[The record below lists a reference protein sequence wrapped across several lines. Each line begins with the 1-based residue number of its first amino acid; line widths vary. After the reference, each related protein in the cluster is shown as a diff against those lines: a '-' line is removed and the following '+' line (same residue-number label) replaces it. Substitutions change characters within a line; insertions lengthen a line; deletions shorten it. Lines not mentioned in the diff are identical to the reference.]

1 MGVNWKEIKSILQ
14 NFNAFYWN
22 SEMVNNISL
31 INDLRLSTNIHETAH
46 SRILYKLLC
55 AHGKEKHQ
63 FLKMFL
69 ESVGLD
75 IELDINKVEIKVES
89 EHIDVLIYDGVKY
102 IIVENKVNHA
112 CDQDR
117 QLVRYIDSLNSKDI
131 YVLYLVRSDND
142 KDPSENSLPAE
153 IRQELEENGKYK
165 KISYQ
170 THIFNWLRKCKE
182 TDTDNELLK
191 SALVQY
197 CNYIEE
203 LFKGMEIMN
212 DKDIENFEK
221 EVLDF
226 SATMDSIVNPVAL
239 VEKTDELKQKMKTLN
254 EVIESYENYLCE
266 RYLEYFKEKT
276 QITEYRLNSSRQI
289 EFCIQINGA
298 NVQFIYDF
306 LKHYQYVWFGA
317 KYPLKRWNGEEFD
330 SNTSKDKTSKD
341 IKKIIEGNRMDGY
354 GLDKGDNYAKC
365 VEDDFK
371 NFYSDKDYFCKY
383 CKDNKTAVEEIK
395 KYKEK
400 IKSLGTN
407 NNGC

>member
-1 MGVNWKEIKSILQ
+1 MSVNWLKIKSMLK
-14 NFNAFYWN
+14 NFNEFYWN

-69 ESVGLD
+69 ESVGLK
-75 IELDINKVEIKVES
+75 LDIDKAEIKVEYK
-89 EHIDVLIYDGVKY
+89 HIDVLIYDGTRYV
-102 IIVENKVNHA
+102 IIENKVNHA

-117 QLVRYIDSLNSKDI
+117 QIETYIRSLYGKDV

-142 KDPSENSLPAE
+142 KDPSEDSLSTE
-153 IRQELEENGKYK
+153 RRQELVKDGKYK

-170 THIFNWLRKCKE
+170 THILDWLRKCEKE
-182 TDTDNELLK
+182 TNNENVILK

-221 EVLDF
+221 EVLFF
-226 SATMDSIVNPVAL
+226 SATKDSIVDPVAL
-239 VEKTDELKQKMKTLN
+239 VEKIDETKQTMKILN
-254 EVIESYENYLCE
+254 EVIESYEKYLCE
-266 RYLEYFKEKT
+266 HYLEHFKEET
-276 QITEYRLNSSRQI
+276 QITEFRLNSSRQI
-289 EFCIQINGA
+289 EFCIKINGSR
-298 NVQFIYDF
+298 VQFIYDF

-330 SNTSKDKTSKD
+330 SNTSKD
-341 IKKIIEGNRMDGY
+341 IKKIIEENRMDGY

-371 NFYSDKDYFCKY
+371 SFYSDKDYFCKY

-395 KYKEK
+395 KYKAK
-400 IKSLGTN
+400 IESPGTN

>member
-1 MGVNWKEIKSILQ
+1 MSVNWHEIKTILQ
-14 NFNAFYWN
+14 NFNEFYWN

-69 ESVGLD
+69 ESVGLN
-75 IELDINKVEIKVES
+75 IELDIDKAEIKVES
-89 EHIDVLIYDGVKY
+89 EHIDVLIHDCQKY
-102 IIVENKVNHA
+102 IIIENKVNHA

-117 QLVRYIDSLNSKDI
+117 QLVSYIESLNGKDV
-131 YVLYLVRSDND
+131 YVLYLVRSNND
-142 KDPSENSLPAE
+142 KDPSENSLPTA
-153 IRQELEENGKYK
+153 RRLGLEKKGKYK

-170 THIFNWLRKCKE
+170 THILNWLHKCKE
-182 TDTDNELLK
+182 TDIDNELLK
-191 SALVQY
+191 SALIQY

-254 EVIESYENYLCE
+254 EVVESYENHLCK
-266 RYLEYFKEKT
+266 RYLEYFKNET
-276 QITEYRLNSSRQI
+276 QIAESCLNGSRQI
-289 EFCIQINGA
+289 EFRIQIKGE

-306 LKHYQYVWFGA
+306 FRHYQYVWFGA
-317 KYPLKRWNGEEFD
+317 KYPLKGWNGEEFD
-330 SNTSKDKTSKD
+330 SKTSKD
-341 IKKIIEGNRMDGY
+341 DLMKIIEGNLMDGY

-371 NFYSDKDYFCKY
+371 NFYSDKNYFCKY
-383 CKDNKTAVEEIK
+383 CKDNKTAIDEIK
-395 KYKEK
+395 QYKEK
-400 IKSLGTN
+400 IESLGTN

>member
-1 MGVNWKEIKSILQ
+1 MSVNWHGIKSMLE
-14 NFNAFYWN
+14 NFNKFYWS
-22 SEMVNNISL
+22 SEMVNHISL
-31 INDLRLSTNIHETAH
+31 INDLRLSSNIHETAH

-75 IELDINKVEIKVES
+75 IELNINKVEIKVES

-266 RYLEYFKEKT
+266 RYLEYFKVET
-276 QITEYRLNSSRQI
+276 QITESRLNSSRQI

-330 SNTSKDKTSKD
+330 SNTSKD

>member
-330 SNTSKDKTSKD
+330 SNTSKD
-341 IKKIIEGNRMDGY
+341 IKKIIEGNLMDGY

-365 VEDDFK
+365 VKDDFK

-395 KYKEK
+395 KYKE
-400 IKSLGTN
+400 IIESLGTN

>member
-1 MGVNWKEIKSILQ
+1 MSVNWLKIKSMLK
-14 NFNAFYWN
+14 NFNEFYWN

-69 ESVGLD
+69 ESVGLK
-75 IELDINKVEIKVES
+75 LDIDKAEIKVEYK
-89 EHIDVLIYDGVKY
+89 HIDVLIYDGTRYV
-102 IIVENKVNHA
+102 IIENKVNHA

-117 QLVRYIDSLNSKDI
+117 QIETYIRSLYGKDV

-142 KDPSENSLPAE
+142 KDPSEDSLSTE
-153 IRQELEENGKYK
+153 RRQELVKDGKYK

-170 THIFNWLRKCKE
+170 THILDWLRKCEKE
-182 TDTDNELLK
+182 TNNENVILK

-221 EVLDF
+221 EVLGF
-226 SATMDSIVNPVAL
+226 SATKDSIVDPVAL
-239 VEKTDELKQKMKTLN
+239 VEKIDETKQTMKILN
-254 EVIESYENYLCE
+254 EVIESYEKYLCE
-266 RYLEYFKEKT
+266 HYLEHFKEET
-276 QITEYRLNSSRQI
+276 QITEFRLNSSRQI
-289 EFCIQINGA
+289 EFCIKINGSR
-298 NVQFIYDF
+298 VQFIYDF

-330 SNTSKDKTSKD
+330 SNTSKDL
-341 IKKIIEGNRMDGY
+341 KKIIEGNLMDGY

-365 VEDDFK
+365 VKDDFK

-395 KYKEK
+395 KYKE
-400 IKSLGTN
+400 IIESLGTN

>member
-1 MGVNWKEIKSILQ
+1 MSVNWLKIKSMLK
-14 NFNAFYWN
+14 NFNEFYWN

-69 ESVGLD
+69 ESVGLK
-75 IELDINKVEIKVES
+75 LDIDKAEIKVEYK
-89 EHIDVLIYDGVKY
+89 HIDVLIYDGTRYV
-102 IIVENKVNHA
+102 IIENKVNHA

-117 QLVRYIDSLNSKDI
+117 QIETYIRSLYGKDV

-142 KDPSENSLPAE
+142 KDPSEDSLSTE
-153 IRQELEENGKYK
+153 RRQELVKDGKYK

-170 THIFNWLRKCKE
+170 THILDWLRKCEKE
-182 TDTDNELLK
+182 TNNENVILK

-197 CNYIEE
+197 CNYIED

-221 EVLDF
+221 EVLGF
-226 SATMDSIVNPVAL
+226 SATKDSIVDPVAL
-239 VEKTDELKQKMKTLN
+239 VEKIDETKQTMKILN
-254 EVIESYENYLCE
+254 EVIESYEKYLCE
-266 RYLEYFKEKT
+266 HYLEHFKEET
-276 QITEYRLNSSRQI
+276 QITEFRLNSSRQI
-289 EFCIQINGA
+289 EFCIKINGSR
-298 NVQFIYDF
+298 VQFIYDF

-330 SNTSKDKTSKD
+330 SNTSKD
-341 IKKIIEGNRMDGY
+341 IKKIIEENRMDGY

-371 NFYSDKDYFCKY
+371 SFYSDKDYFCKY

-395 KYKEK
+395 KYKAK
-400 IKSLGTN
+400 IESPGTN

>member
-31 INDLRLSTNIHETAH
+31 INDLRISTNIHETAH

-69 ESVGLD
+69 ESVGLK
-75 IELDINKVEIKVES
+75 LDIKKVEVKVEYK
-89 EHIDVLIYDGVKY
+89 HIDVLIYDGVKY

-197 CNYIEE
+197 CNYIVE

-330 SNTSKDKTSKD
+330 SNTSKD
-341 IKKIIEGNRMDGY
+341 IKKIIEGNLMDGY

-365 VEDDFK
+365 VKDDFK
-371 NFYSDKDYFCKY
+371 NFYRDKDYFCKY

>member
-330 SNTSKDKTSKD
+330 SNTSKD

-354 GLDKGDNYAKC
+354 GLDNGDNYAKC
-365 VEDDFK
+365 VKDDFK

>member
-75 IELDINKVEIKVES
+75 IELNINKVEIKVES

-197 CNYIEE
+197 CIYIEE

-330 SNTSKDKTSKD
+330 SNTSKD
-341 IKKIIEGNRMDGY
+341 IKKIIEGNLMDGY

-365 VEDDFK
+365 VKDDFK

>member
-276 QITEYRLNSSRQI
+276 QITEYRLNSSRQDRI
-289 EFCIQINGA
+289 
-298 NVQFIYDF
+298 
-306 LKHYQYVWFGA
+306 L
-317 KYPLKRWNGEEFD
+317 YPNKWV
-330 SNTSKDKTSKD
+330 
-341 IKKIIEGNRMDGY
+341 
-354 GLDKGDNYAKC
+354 KC
-365 VEDDFK
+365 
-371 NFYSDKDYFCKY
+371 
-383 CKDNKTAVEEIK
+383 TIH
-395 KYKEK
+395 
-400 IKSLGTN
+400 I
-407 NNGC
+407 

>member
-330 SNTSKDKTSKD
+330 SNTSKD

-400 IKSLGTN
+400 IESLGTN
-407 NNGC
+407 NNRC

>member
-1 MGVNWKEIKSILQ
+1 MSVNWHEIKTILQ
-14 NFNAFYWN
+14 NFNEFYWN

-69 ESVGLD
+69 ESVGLN
-75 IELDINKVEIKVES
+75 IELDIDKAEIKVES
-89 EHIDVLIYDGVKY
+89 EHIDVLIHDCQKY
-102 IIVENKVNHA
+102 IIIENKVNHA

-117 QLVRYIDSLNSKDI
+117 QLVSYIESLNGKDV
-131 YVLYLVRSDND
+131 YVLYLVRSNND
-142 KDPSENSLPAE
+142 KDPSENSLPTA
-153 IRQELEENGKYK
+153 RRLGLEKKGKYK

-170 THIFNWLRKCKE
+170 THILNWLHKCKE
-182 TDTDNELLK
+182 IDIDNELLK
-191 SALVQY
+191 SALIQY

-226 SATMDSIVNPVAL
+226 SATMDPIVNPLAL

-254 EVIESYENYLCE
+254 EVVESYENHLCK
-266 RYLEYFKEKT
+266 RYLEYFKNET
-276 QITEYRLNSSRQI
+276 QIAESCLNGSRQI
-289 EFCIQINGA
+289 EFRIQIKGE

-306 LKHYQYVWFGA
+306 FRHYQYVWFGA
-317 KYPLKRWNGEEFD
+317 KYPLKGWNGEEFD
-330 SNTSKDKTSKD
+330 SKTSKD
-341 IKKIIEGNRMDGY
+341 DLMKIIEGNLMDGY

-371 NFYSDKDYFCKY
+371 NFYSDKNYFCKY
-383 CKDNKTAVEEIK
+383 CKDNKTAIDEIK
-395 KYKEK
+395 QYKEK
-400 IKSLGTN
+400 IESLGTN

>member
-117 QLVRYIDSLNSKDI
+117 QLVRYIDPLSDKDV
-131 YVLYLVRSDND
+131 YVLYLVRFEND

-153 IRQELEENGKYK
+153 RKQRLEDDGKYK

-182 TDTDNELLK
+182 TDIDNELLK

-197 CNYIEE
+197 CIYIEE

-330 SNTSKDKTSKD
+330 SNTSKD

>member
-31 INDLRLSTNIHETAH
+31 INDLRISTNIHETAH

-69 ESVGLD
+69 ESVGLK
-75 IELDINKVEIKVES
+75 LDIKKVEVKVEYK
-89 EHIDVLIYDGVKY
+89 HIDVLIYDGVKY

-221 EVLDF
+221 EVMDF

-330 SNTSKDKTSKD
+330 SNTSKD
-341 IKKIIEGNRMDGY
+341 IKKIIEGNLMDGY

-365 VEDDFK
+365 VKDDFK

>member
-117 QLVRYIDSLNSKDI
+117 QLVRYIDPLSDKDV

-142 KDPSENSLPAE
+142 NDPSGNSLPVKR
-153 IRQELEENGKYK
+153 RQELENNGKYK

-330 SNTSKDKTSKD
+330 SNTSKD

-365 VEDDFK
+365 VKDDFK

-400 IKSLGTN
+400 IESPGTN

>member
-1 MGVNWKEIKSILQ
+1 MSVNWHGIKSMLE
-14 NFNAFYWN
+14 NFNKFYWS
-22 SEMVNNISL
+22 SEMVNHISL
-31 INDLRLSTNIHETAH
+31 INDLRLSSNIHETAH
-46 SRILYKLLC
+46 SRILYRLLC
-55 AHGKEKHQ
+55 AHGKEKYQ

-182 TDTDNELLK
+182 TDIDNELLK

-197 CNYIEE
+197 CIYIEE

-330 SNTSKDKTSKD
+330 SNTSKD

>member
-1 MGVNWKEIKSILQ
+1 MSVNWHEIKIILQ
-14 NFNAFYWN
+14 KFNEFYWN

-31 INDLRLSTNIHETAH
+31 INDLRLSTNIYETAH

-266 RYLEYFKEKT
+266 CYLEYFKEKT

-330 SNTSKDKTSKD
+330 SNTSKD
-341 IKKIIEGNRMDGY
+341 IKKIIEGNLMDGY

-365 VEDDFK
+365 VKDDFK

>member
-75 IELDINKVEIKVES
+75 IELNINKVEIKVES

-117 QLVRYIDSLNSKDI
+117 QLVRYIDPLSDKDV

-142 KDPSENSLPAE
+142 NDPSGNSLPVKR
-153 IRQELEENGKYK
+153 RQELENNGKYK

-182 TDTDNELLK
+182 TDIDNELLK

-254 EVIESYENYLCE
+254 EVVESYENYLCE
-266 RYLEYFKEKT
+266 RYLDYFSCET
-276 QITEYRLNSSRQI
+276 QITESRLNSSRQI

-330 SNTSKDKTSKD
+330 SNTSKD
-341 IKKIIEGNRMDGY
+341 IKKIIEGNLMDGY

-365 VEDDFK
+365 VKDDFK

-400 IKSLGTN
+400 IESLGTN
-407 NNGC
+407 NNRC

>member
-254 EVIESYENYLCE
+254 EVVESYENYLCE
-266 RYLEYFKEKT
+266 RYLDYFSCET
-276 QITEYRLNSSRQI
+276 QITESRLNSSRQI

-330 SNTSKDKTSKD
+330 SNTSKD
-341 IKKIIEGNRMDGY
+341 IKKIIEGNLMDGY

-365 VEDDFK
+365 VKDDFK

>member
-1 MGVNWKEIKSILQ
+1 MGNKWCEIKTLLEK
-14 NFNAFYWN
+14 FNKFYWN

-55 AHGKEKHQ
+55 AHGKEKRQ
-63 FLKMFL
+63 FLQSFL

-75 IELDINKVEIKVES
+75 IELEIDKVKIKVES
-89 EHIDVLIYDGVKY
+89 EHIDVLIYDELKY
-102 IIVENKVNHA
+102 IIIENKVNHA

-117 QLVRYIDSLNSKDI
+117 QLIRYIDQLSDKDV

-142 KDPSENSLPAE
+142 NDPSEKSLPVKR
-153 IRQELEENGKYK
+153 RQELENNGKYK

-170 THIFNWLRKCKE
+170 THIVNWLRKCKE
-182 TDTDNELLK
+182 TDIDNELLK

-197 CNYIEE
+197 CNYIVE

-254 EVIESYENYLCE
+254 EVVESYENYLCE
-266 RYLEYFKEKT
+266 RYLEYFKVET
-276 QITEYRLNSSRQI
+276 QITESRLNSSRQI

-330 SNTSKDKTSKD
+330 SNTSKD
-341 IKKIIEGNRMDGY
+341 IKKIIEGNLMDGY
-354 GLDKGDNYAKC
+354 GLDNVDNYAKC

-371 NFYSDKDYFCKY
+371 IFYSDKDYFCKY

-395 KYKEK
+395 KYKE
-400 IKSLGTN
+400 IIESLATN
-407 NNGC
+407 NNRC

>member
-289 EFCIQINGA
+289 EFCIKINGSR
-298 NVQFIYDF
+298 VQFIYDF

-330 SNTSKDKTSKD
+330 SNTSKD
-341 IKKIIEGNRMDGY
+341 IKKIIEGNLMDGY

-365 VEDDFK
+365 VKDDFK

>member
-31 INDLRLSTNIHETAH
+31 INDLRISTNIHETAH

-69 ESVGLD
+69 ESVGFD
-75 IELDINKVEIKVES
+75 IELNINKVEIKVES

-117 QLVRYIDSLNSKDI
+117 QLVSYIDSLNSKDI

-330 SNTSKDKTSKD
+330 SNTSKD

-365 VEDDFK
+365 VKDDFK

>member
-142 KDPSENSLPAE
+142 KDTSENSLPAE
-153 IRQELEENGKYK
+153 IRQKLEENGKYK

-266 RYLEYFKEKT
+266 RYLEYFKGKT

-330 SNTSKDKTSKD
+330 SNTSKD
-341 IKKIIEGNRMDGY
+341 IKKIIEGNLMDGY

-365 VEDDFK
+365 VKDDFK

-395 KYKEK
+395 KYKEM
-400 IKSLGTN
+400 IESLGTN

>member
-117 QLVRYIDSLNSKDI
+117 QLVRYIDPLSDKDV

-153 IRQELEENGKYK
+153 RRQELEEDGKYK

-197 CNYIEE
+197 CIYIEE

-254 EVIESYENYLCE
+254 EVVESYENYLCE
-266 RYLEYFKEKT
+266 RYLVYFKKET
-276 QITEYRLNSSRQI
+276 QIKESFLNSSRQI
-289 EFCIQINGA
+289 EFYIQINGVK
-298 NVQFIYDF
+298 VQFIYDF

-330 SNTSKDKTSKD
+330 LQTNNDL
-341 IKKIIEGNRMDGY
+341 KKIIEDIQLDGY
-354 GLDKGDNYAKC
+354 SIDKADNYEKC
-365 VEDDFK
+365 VKDDFK

>member
-1 MGVNWKEIKSILQ
+1 MSVNWLKIKSMLK
-14 NFNAFYWN
+14 NFNEFYWN

-69 ESVGLD
+69 ESVGLK
-75 IELDINKVEIKVES
+75 LDIDKAEIKVEYK
-89 EHIDVLIYDGVKY
+89 HIDVLIYDGTRYV
-102 IIVENKVNHA
+102 IIENKVNHA

-117 QLVRYIDSLNSKDI
+117 QIETYIRSLYGKDV

-142 KDPSENSLPAE
+142 KDPSEDSLSTE
-153 IRQELEENGKYK
+153 RRQELVKDGKYK

-170 THIFNWLRKCKE
+170 THILDWLRKCEKE
-182 TDTDNELLK
+182 TNNENVILK

-221 EVLDF
+221 EVLGF
-226 SATMDSIVNPVAL
+226 SATKDSIVDPVAL
-239 VEKTDELKQKMKTLN
+239 VEKIDETKQTMKILN
-254 EVIESYENYLCE
+254 EVIESYEKYLCE
-266 RYLEYFKEKT
+266 HYLEHFKEET
-276 QITEYRLNSSRQI
+276 QITEFRLNSSRQI
-289 EFCIQINGA
+289 EFCIKINGSR
-298 NVQFIYDF
+298 VQFIYDF

-330 SNTSKDKTSKD
+330 SNTSKD
-341 IKKIIEGNRMDGY
+341 IKKIIEGNRLDGY

-365 VEDDFK
+365 VKDDFK

-383 CKDNKTAVEEIK
+383 CKDNKTVVEEIK
-395 KYKEK
+395 KYKE
-400 IKSLGTN
+400 IIESLGTN

>member
-31 INDLRLSTNIHETAH
+31 INDLRLSTNIYETAH

-330 SNTSKDKTSKD
+330 SNTSKD

-354 GLDKGDNYAKC
+354 GLDNGDNYAKC
-365 VEDDFK
+365 VKDDFK

-400 IKSLGTN
+400 IESLRTN
-407 NNGC
+407 NNG

>member
-1 MGVNWKEIKSILQ
+1 MIY
-14 NFNAFYWN
+14 AFQQTF
-22 SEMVNNISL
+22 M
-31 INDLRLSTNIHETAH
+31 RQH

-212 DKDIENFEK
+212 DKDIENFGK

-330 SNTSKDKTSKD
+330 SNTSKD
-341 IKKIIEGNRMDGY
+341 IKKIIEGNLMDGY

-365 VEDDFK
+365 VKDDFK

>member
-1 MGVNWKEIKSILQ
+1 MSVNWLKIKSMLK
-14 NFNAFYWN
+14 NFNEFYWN

-69 ESVGLD
+69 ESVGLK
-75 IELDINKVEIKVES
+75 LDIDKAEIKVEYK
-89 EHIDVLIYDGVKY
+89 HIDVLIYDGTRYV
-102 IIVENKVNHA
+102 IIENKVNHA

-117 QLVRYIDSLNSKDI
+117 QIETYIRSLYGKDV

-142 KDPSENSLPAE
+142 KDPSEDSLSTE
-153 IRQELEENGKYK
+153 RRQELVKDGKYK

-170 THIFNWLRKCKE
+170 THILDWLCKCEKE
-182 TDTDNELLK
+182 TNNENVILK

-221 EVLDF
+221 EVLGF
-226 SATMDSIVNPVAL
+226 SATKDSIVDPVAL
-239 VEKTDELKQKMKTLN
+239 VEKIDETKQTMKILN
-254 EVIESYENYLCE
+254 EVIESYEKYLCE
-266 RYLEYFKEKT
+266 HYLEHFKEET
-276 QITEYRLNSSRQI
+276 QITEFRLNSSRQI
-289 EFCIQINGA
+289 EFCIKINGSR
-298 NVQFIYDF
+298 VQFIYDF

-330 SNTSKDKTSKD
+330 SNTSKD
-341 IKKIIEGNRMDGY
+341 IKKIIEENRMDGY

-371 NFYSDKDYFCKY
+371 SFYSDKDYFCKY

-395 KYKEK
+395 KYKAK
-400 IKSLGTN
+400 IESPGTN

>member
-1 MGVNWKEIKSILQ
+1 MSVNWLKIKSMLK
-14 NFNAFYWN
+14 NFNEFYWN

-69 ESVGLD
+69 ESVGLK
-75 IELDINKVEIKVES
+75 LDIDKAEIKVEYK
-89 EHIDVLIYDGVKY
+89 HIDVLIYDGTRYV
-102 IIVENKVNHA
+102 IIENKVNHA

-117 QLVRYIDSLNSKDI
+117 QIETYIRSLYGKDV

-142 KDPSENSLPAE
+142 KDPSEDSLSTE
-153 IRQELEENGKYK
+153 RRQELVKDGKYK

-170 THIFNWLRKCKE
+170 THILDWLRKCEKE
-182 TDTDNELLK
+182 TNNENVILK

-221 EVLDF
+221 EVLGF
-226 SATMDSIVNPVAL
+226 SATKDSIVDPVAL
-239 VEKTDELKQKMKTLN
+239 VEKIDETKQTMKILN
-254 EVIESYENYLCE
+254 EVIESYEKYLCE
-266 RYLEYFKEKT
+266 HYLEHFKEET
-276 QITEYRLNSSRQI
+276 QITEFRLNSSRQI
-289 EFCIQINGA
+289 EFCIKINGSR
-298 NVQFIYDF
+298 VQFIYDF

-330 SNTSKDKTSKD
+330 SSTSKD
-341 IKKIIEGNRMDGY
+341 IKKIIEENRMDGY

-371 NFYSDKDYFCKY
+371 SFYSDKDYFCKY

-395 KYKEK
+395 KYKAK
-400 IKSLGTN
+400 IESPGTN

>member
-1 MGVNWKEIKSILQ
+1 MSVNWLKIKSMLK
-14 NFNAFYWN
+14 NFNEFYWN

-69 ESVGLD
+69 ESVGLK
-75 IELDINKVEIKVES
+75 LDIDKAVIKVEYK
-89 EHIDVLIYDGVKY
+89 HIDVLIYDGTRYV
-102 IIVENKVNHA
+102 IIENKVNHA

-117 QLVRYIDSLNSKDI
+117 QIETYIRSLYGKDV

-142 KDPSENSLPAE
+142 KDPSEDSLSTE
-153 IRQELEENGKYK
+153 RRQELVKDGKYK

-170 THIFNWLRKCKE
+170 THILDWLRKCEKE
-182 TDTDNELLK
+182 TNNENVILK

-221 EVLDF
+221 EVLGF
-226 SATMDSIVNPVAL
+226 SATKDSIVDPVAL
-239 VEKTDELKQKMKTLN
+239 VEKIDETKQTMKILN
-254 EVIESYENYLCE
+254 EVIESYEKYLCE
-266 RYLEYFKEKT
+266 HYLEHFKEET
-276 QITEYRLNSSRQI
+276 QITEFRLNSSRQI
-289 EFCIQINGA
+289 EFCIKINGSR
-298 NVQFIYDF
+298 VQFIYDF

-330 SNTSKDKTSKD
+330 SNTSKD

-400 IKSLGTN
+400 IESLGTN

>member
-1 MGVNWKEIKSILQ
+1 MSVNWLKIKSMLK
-14 NFNAFYWN
+14 NFNEFYWN

-69 ESVGLD
+69 ESVGLK
-75 IELDINKVEIKVES
+75 LDIDKAEIKVEYK
-89 EHIDVLIYDGVKY
+89 HIDVLIYDGTRYV
-102 IIVENKVNHA
+102 IIENKVNHA

-117 QLVRYIDSLNSKDI
+117 QIETYIRSLYGKDV

-142 KDPSENSLPAE
+142 KDPSVDSLSTE
-153 IRQELEENGKYK
+153 RRQELVKDGKYK

-170 THIFNWLRKCKE
+170 THILDWLRKCEKE
-182 TDTDNELLK
+182 TNNENVILK

-221 EVLDF
+221 EVLGF
-226 SATMDSIVNPVAL
+226 SATKDSIVDPVAL
-239 VEKTDELKQKMKTLN
+239 VEKIDETKQTMKILN
-254 EVIESYENYLCE
+254 EVIESYEKYLCE
-266 RYLEYFKEKT
+266 HYLEHFKEET
-276 QITEYRLNSSRQI
+276 QITEFRLNSSRQI
-289 EFCIQINGA
+289 EFCIKINGSR
-298 NVQFIYDF
+298 VQFIYDF

-330 SNTSKDKTSKD
+330 SNTSKD
-341 IKKIIEGNRMDGY
+341 IKKIIEENRMDGY

-371 NFYSDKDYFCKY
+371 SFYSDKDYFCKY

-395 KYKEK
+395 KYKAK
-400 IKSLGTN
+400 IESPGTN

>member
-69 ESVGLD
+69 ESVGLK
-75 IELDINKVEIKVES
+75 LDIKKVEVKVEYK
-89 EHIDVLIYDGVKY
+89 HIDVLIYDGVKY

-182 TDTDNELLK
+182 TDIDNELLK

-197 CNYIEE
+197 CIYIEE

-254 EVIESYENYLCE
+254 EVVESYENYLCE

-330 SNTSKDKTSKD
+330 SNTSKD

-365 VEDDFK
+365 VKDDFK

>member
-330 SNTSKDKTSKD
+330 SNTSKD
-341 IKKIIEGNRMDGY
+341 IKKIIEGNLMDGY

-365 VEDDFK
+365 VKDDFK

-395 KYKEK
+395 KYKEM
-400 IKSLGTN
+400 IESLGTN

>member
-69 ESVGLD
+69 ESVGLK
-75 IELDINKVEIKVES
+75 LDIDKAEIKVES

-330 SNTSKDKTSKD
+330 SNTSKD
-341 IKKIIEGNRMDGY
+341 IKKIIEGNLMDGY

-365 VEDDFK
+365 VKDDFK

>member
-1 MGVNWKEIKSILQ
+1 MSVNWQEIKSMLK
-14 NFNAFYWN
+14 NFNKFYWN
-22 SEMVNNISL
+22 SEMVNHISL
-31 INDLRLSTNIHETAH
+31 INDLRLSSNIHETAH

-55 AHGKEKHQ
+55 AHGKEKRQ
-63 FLKMFL
+63 FLQSFL

-117 QLVRYIDSLNSKDI
+117 QLVRYIDPLSDKDV

-142 KDPSENSLPAE
+142 NDPSGNSLPVKR
-153 IRQELEENGKYK
+153 RQELENNGKYK

-330 SNTSKDKTSKD
+330 SNTSKD
-341 IKKIIEGNRMDGY
+341 IKKIIEGNLMDGY

-365 VEDDFK
+365 VKDDFK

>member
-75 IELDINKVEIKVES
+75 IELNINKVEIKVES

-117 QLVRYIDSLNSKDI
+117 QLVRYIDPLSDKDV

-142 KDPSENSLPAE
+142 NDPSGNSLPVKR
-153 IRQELEENGKYK
+153 RQELENNGKYK

-182 TDTDNELLK
+182 TDIDNELLK

-197 CNYIEE
+197 CIYIEE

-330 SNTSKDKTSKD
+330 SNTSKD
-341 IKKIIEGNRMDGY
+341 IKKIIEGNLMDGY

-365 VEDDFK
+365 VKDDFK

-400 IKSLGTN
+400 IESLGTN
-407 NNGC
+407 NNRC